1 MSRLALGPAHG
12 VGSAARLLRE
22 TAEPLTAIADADLGA
37 LLERIGGARV
47 VLLGEA
53 THGSAEFYLMRAR
66 VTRELIE
73 RKGFSLIA
81 VEADWPDAAWVD
93 RYVGH
98 AVAPPPGGPP
108 FARFPHWMW
117 RNAEVVEFVEWL
129 RGHNAT
135 IPEPGRRVGFYGLDL
150 YSMYGSIGVVVDYLD
165 RVDPAAARLARARY
179 SCLTPWSA
187 SPAAYG
193 HAAVSGRAAG
203 CENEVVAVLLDLVAR
218 RLEYAQMDGRRF
230 FDAAQNARLIA
241 NAERYYRVMYR
252 GSVASWNLRDQ
263 HMFDTL
269 AALLALHGPDG
280 RAVVW
285 AHNSHIGD
293 AAATEMGAKGEH
305 NIGQLC
311 RRAFGA
317 DAYLVGFGTDHGTVA
332 AAADWDDPMEVMAV
346 RPAHA
351 DSYEHLC
358 HESGVPAFLLGLA
371 EPAREEVREE
381 LLPSRLERAI
391 GVVYRPE
398 TEMAS
403 HYFAASL
410 PRQFDEYV
418 WFDRTEAVTPLLGPA
433 AAGLPETYPFG
444 L

>member
-1 MSRLALGPAHG
+1 MTGLAP
-12 VGSAARLLRE
+12 GSAYRSGSIARLLRE
-22 TAEPLTAIADADLGA
+22 TAEPLSGIADADLGA
-37 LLERIGGARV
+37 LLERIGDARV

-73 RKGFSLIA
+73 RKGFSLVA

-93 RYVGH
+93 RYIGH
-98 AVAPPPGGPP
+98 AVEAPPGGPP
-108 FARFPHWMW
+108 FARFPRWMW
-117 RNAEVVEFVEWL
+117 RNAQVAEFVEWL
-129 RGHNAT
+129 REHNAA
-135 IPEPGRRVGFYGLDL
+135 IAESKPRVGFYGLDL

-165 RVDPAAARLARARY
+165 RVDPTAARLARARY

-193 HAAVSGRAAG
+193 HAALSGRARG
-203 CENEVVAVLLDLVAR
+203 CENEVLAVLMDMVAR
-218 RLEYAQMDGRRF
+218 QLEYARLDGRHF

-241 NAERYYRVMYR
+241 NAERYYRVMYQ

-269 AALLALHGPDG
+269 ATLLAFNGPDS

-293 AAATEMGAKGEH
+293 AAATEMGARGEH

-311 RRAFGA
+311 RRALGA
-317 DAYLVGFGTDHGTVA
+317 HVYLVGFGTDHGTVA
-332 AAADWDDPMEVMAV
+332 AAADWDEAMEIMAV
-346 RPAHA
+346 RPSHP
-351 DSYEHLC
+351 DSYERVC

-371 EPAREEVREE
+371 QPARAEVREE
-381 LLPSRLERAI
+381 LLPPRLERAI

-410 PRQFDEYV
+410 AEQFDEYV

-433 AAGLPETYPFG
+433 APGLPETYPFG